1 MGGSPKRTNMNIW
14 IVANMRP
21 ATFGLQI
28 MTSFDMSIP
37 YKLHDAALHQ
47 VNKLGYN
54 GNAAVDLS
62 LNTVPTVAS
71 GEPMRIVANI
81 QPSIPIE
88 FVSNLVANCKD
99 NAINANETTYV
110 FK

>member
-1 MGGSPKRTNMNIW
+1 
-14 IVANMRP
+14 MRP
-21 ATFGLQI
+21 ATLGLQI
-28 MTSFDMSIP
+28 IISFDIRIP

-62 LNTVPTVAS
+62 FKTVPIVAS
-71 GEPMRIVANI
+71 GEPMRIVASM

-88 FVSNLVANCKD
+88 FVSNVVANFID
-99 NAINANETTYV
+99 SPINANETR
-110 FK
+110 